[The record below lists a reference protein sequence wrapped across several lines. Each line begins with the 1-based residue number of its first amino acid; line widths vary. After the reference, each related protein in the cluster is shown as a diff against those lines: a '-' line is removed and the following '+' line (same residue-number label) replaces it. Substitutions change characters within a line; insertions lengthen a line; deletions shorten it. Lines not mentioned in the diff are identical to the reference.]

1 MWFGADMNL
10 RINFLLALLLSASL
24 YVYAQQGLP
33 PHAGARG
40 RALGGSGLTF
50 QDAYAAWSNPAG
62 LGELDQTAVILA
74 GEQRFSLGE
83 LQDVGLAAALPLA
96 GGGLG
101 ITVNSFGFDAYRDNR
116 FALSYGRQLLEN
128 FRIGAE
134 LIGLNTSVENYDSR
148 FNATFSLG
156 FQLDIDRKLSMG
168 TRLMSPL
175 RIDVAEGEQLPQLIG
190 IGFGYRPTDQ
200 LLLLAE
206 MEQEI
211 DFIARFRFGLE
222 YVFTDAFM
230 FRAGVT
236 TEATEISFGA
246 EYQAG
251 ELFRIGLVGAYHETL
266 GWSPGVG
273 IVFVP
278 KKRE

>member
-1 MWFGADMNL
+1 MRAISSFIFILVLPAVVL
-10 RINFLLALLLSASL
+10 
-24 YVYAQQGLP
+24 AQQGLP
-33 PHAGARG
+33 PYAGARG
-40 RALGGSGLTF
+40 RGLGGSGLTF

-62 LGELDQTAVILA
+62 LGGLESTGIVLA
-74 GEQRFSLGE
+74 GEQRFGLSE
-83 LQDVGLAAALPLA
+83 LQDVGLAAALPL
-96 GGGLG
+96 GNGGLG

-116 FALSYGRQLLEN
+116 FAVSYGRQLLEN
-128 FRIGAE
+128 FRIGGE

-156 FQLDIDRKLSMG
+156 FQLDIDSRLSVG
-168 TRLMSPL
+168 TRIMSPM
-175 RIDVAEGEQLPQLIG
+175 RVEVAEGERLPQLIG
-190 IGFGYRPTDQ
+190 VGLSYMPNDQ

-222 YVFTDAFM
+222 YELMEAFT
-230 FRAGVT
+230 FRAGVA

-246 EYQAG
+246 EYQAAD
-251 ELFRIGLVGAYHETL
+251 FFKIGLVGAYHQTL
-266 GWSPGVG
+266 GWSPGVE

-278 KKRE
+278 ERKE